1 MNMMISGL
9 RRTPLHMVVD
19 KGNDKVVQ
27 ILVDAGSDL
36 NVKDNDGYFV
46 SGEILSK
53 SELDDFGIEE
63 DTTSL
68 GC

>member
-1 MNMMISGL
+1 MA
-9 RRTPLHMVVD
+9 VD
-19 KGNDKVVQ
+19 MGHGKVVQ
-27 ILVDAGSDL
+27 ILVDTDADL